1 MKALKL
7 KLIITTLILLTTNA
21 MAKTQ
26 GHYFGAS
33 IINTKFSF
41 DSISC
46 ELYTEFCSSKSVSDY
61 GVGIDYKYAIN
72 RNGFY
77 IAPKIFYDANNIN
90 NKDHSSTTIGGDNL
104 TIKENHKLNNSFGL
118 GAELGYDLSNKFSFF
133 FAASHKTM
141 MYLHE
146 YYIDDKVAN
155 VAFNKTGYYKRSEK
169 QEVISYGIG
178 SGIKISEKL
187 RLNFSYE
194 TSFFYKPTNT
204 IKYDTDKHKLSHKIF
219 RTNLSYNY

>member
-41 DSISC
+41 DSASC
-46 ELYTEFCSSKSVSDY
+46 EFYSKFCSSKNVNDY

-90 NKDHSSTTIGGDNL
+90 NKDHSSGMVGDRFNL

-133 FAASHKTM
+133 LTASHKTM

-146 YYIDDKVAN
+146 YYVDDQASTPS
-155 VAFNKTGYYKRSEK
+155 KTGFYKRSEK

>member
-41 DSISC
+41 DSASC
-46 ELYTEFCSSKSVSDY
+46 ELYDDFCSSKNVSDY

-90 NKDHSSTTIGGDNL
+90 NKDHNLGVIGGENL

-133 FAASHKTM
+133 LAAYHKTM
-141 MYLHE
+141 IYLHE
-146 YYIDDKVAN
+146 YYVDDQVSN
-155 VAFNKTGYYKRSEK
+155 RPQTGYYKRSEK

>member
-41 DSISC
+41 DSASC
-46 ELYTEFCSSKSVSDY
+46 ELYDDFCSSKNVSDY

-90 NKDHSSTTIGGDNL
+90 NKDYSLTTMDGDNL

-133 FAASHKTM
+133 LVASHKTM

-146 YYIDDKVAN
+146 YYVDDQIKN
-155 VAFNKTGYYKRSEK
+155 RPITGYYKRSEK